1 MITTTTNIHM
11 CNIVVFVCCNNTCCC
26 CYYLFALWQR
36 WAQNFL
42 FSLLFRAVLF
52 SRRITSPQHTY
63 TVPNP
68 IYVCTSQLSLRISM
82 SQFHKIGKQRNPDRN
97 TWHSFTVEM
106 CLSRISFV
114 HSFYIISIYGF
125 YITRRLT
132 SFNILSCCV
141 PTAELSSYQR
151 LCAKMQI
158 ALNRTG
164 RFTGSQ
170 LRELPAKKSI
180 TKYIQKIY

>member
-1 MITTTTNIHM
+1 M
-11 CNIVVFVCCNNTCCC
+11 CNVVVFVCCNYTCCC

-68 IYVCTSQLSLRISM
+68 IYVICFYVCTSQLSPRISM

-97 TWHSFTVEM
+97 TCHSFTVEM

-114 HSFYIISIYGF
+114 HSFYIINIYGF
-125 YITRRLT
+125 YITRYLT
-132 SFNILSCCV
+132 SFNILSSCV
-141 PTAELSSYQR
+141 PTVELSSYQR

-164 RFTGSQ
+164 RFAGSL
-170 LRELPAKKSI
+170 LRELPAKNKTI
-180 TKYIQKIY
+180 YIYKIY